1 MAAAG
6 PVTITCPACR
16 QPIEL
21 PVRLTSERGR
31 PVATLAVDL
40 QPATDHALTHQDT
53 PWTPPAD
60 TPAPSQ

>member
-1 MAAAG
+1 MASTG
-6 PVTITCPACR
+6 PATIVCPACR

-21 PVRLTSERGR
+21 PTRLISEQGSRT
-31 PVATLAVDL
+31 ATLAVDL

-53 PWTPPAD
+53 PWTPPAA